1 MKKKFVK
8 KLDEDD
14 VLEILIE
21 HFQRGKQK
29 KIVGNARFFGS
40 AGQDLRV
47 VIVLNDNESE
57 NFDLEEIDRNTDFN
71 GDHSFLN
78 NHPEFDLSK
87 HLKKEDN
94 SNS

>member
-29 KIVGNARFFGS
+29 KFVGNARFFGS

-47 VIVLNDNESE
+47 VIVLNDDESE
-57 NFDLEEIDRNTDFN
+57 NFDLEEIERNTDFN

>member
-29 KIVGNARFFGS
+29 KFIGNARFFGS

-47 VIVLNDNESE
+47 VIVLNDDESE
-57 NFDLEEIDRNTDFN
+57 NFDLAEIDRNTDFN

>member
-1 MKKKFVK
+1 MKKQFVK

-29 KIVGNARFFGS
+29 KFAGSAKFFGS
-40 AGQDLRV
+40 ADQDLRV
-47 VIVLNDNESE
+47 VIVLSDNEYES
-57 NFDLEEIDRNTDFN
+57 FDLEEIEKNTDFN

-87 HLKKEDN
+87 HFKEDS